1 MLSGEA
7 TTDPKNASIEPLRAL
22 TVSRRS
28 AVKAQQAAWRQIQA
42 VLINAPAH
50 LRDRYRNLSVA
61 KLVAALAGTRPD
73 LVKDPDEADI
83 LHALRS
89 LARRHRQLGEETT
102 QLRSRHW
109 IITDGNGSVQEVRG
123 DGVVGAQPVLRP
135 GENFEYT
142 SWCVLATPSGTM
154 RGTYQMVTDRG
165 QSFDADIA
173 PFRLALP
180 ATLN

>member
-1 MLSGEA
+1 MS
-7 TTDPKNASIEPLRAL
+7 TAL
-22 TVSRRS
+22 TNGIMVTVKSEYIPERSSLSSRQYAFAYTVRIEN
-28 AVKAQQAAWRQIQA
+28 Q
-42 VLINAPAH
+42 
-50 LRDRYRNLSVA
+50 
-61 KLVAALAGTRPD
+61 G
-73 LVKDPDEADI
+73 DETA
-83 LHALRS
+83 
-89 LARRHRQLGEETT
+89 

-142 SWCVLATPSGTM
+142 SWCVLATPSGSM

-165 QSFDADIA
+165 QAFDADIA